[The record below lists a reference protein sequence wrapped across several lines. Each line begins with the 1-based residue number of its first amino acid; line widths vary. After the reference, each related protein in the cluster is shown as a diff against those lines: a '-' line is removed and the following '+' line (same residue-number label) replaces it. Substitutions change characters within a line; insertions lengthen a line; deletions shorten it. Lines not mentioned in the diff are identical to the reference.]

1 MEAPT
6 RTQAPSGGVLPAGG
20 RMIDLDHRSKMV
32 ILGAVMLGLFLA
44 TLDQT
49 IVGTAL
55 PRITTDLG
63 GSDQYTW
70 VVTAYLLTSTITV
83 PVYGKLSDVY
93 GRKPLLLIGISLF
106 VVGSALCGASQNIE
120 QLIAFR
126 ALQGLGAGSLFPI
139 SLAVIGDLFSPR
151 ERGRYQGL
159 FGAVFGV
166 SFIIGPFIGGVL
178 TDQASWRWVFYVN
191 VPVALAAL
199 AVIATV
205 LPNMRRLG
213 TRARDLDYLGV
224 AVFSAGMVPLL
235 IGLNNKG
242 TPQSNGGLPGWTDAG
257 VGPLLALAVVLLGLF
272 VLVEARARE
281 PIVPL
286 SLFRIRTYTVSVVA
300 TLAMATALFAGI
312 IYLPRFY
319 QAVRGQGATESG
331 YQTWPLILGLILSSV
346 VAGRLISSTGK
357 YKRML
362 MATVGLLL
370 VGMLSMTRLTTDTS
384 TATLWLSMAVIG
396 VGVGPG
402 MSAYTTVVQ
411 SVAPRHL
418 LGVATS
424 TLTFFRQVGGSVGL
438 AIAGTIFN
446 QRFHDQLPAQLD
458 AHGVPPEVRQHLGG
472 QLTGVGQ
479 AGLAQSIPPAQQHLV
494 PNIIAAIHDSF
505 STAVGAVFWVGVV
518 GAVVAVAAVFFLPE
532 LPLRGSAELSPD
544 TTPQTEADDVPV
556 PAATPARSGAPI

>member
-1 MEAPT
+1 MNDPI
-6 RTQAPSGGVLPAGG
+6 SSPADKRVRPIGDE
-20 RMIDLDHRSKMV
+20 MLDLDHRSKMV
-32 ILGAVMLGLFLA
+32 ILGAVLLGLFLA

-70 VVTAYLLTSTITV
+70 VVTAYLLASTITV

-93 GRKPLLLIGISLF
+93 GRKPLLLIGITLF
-106 VVGSALCGASQNIE
+106 LIGSALCGASQSIV
-120 QLIAFR
+120 QLIVFR

-139 SLAVIGDLFSPR
+139 SLAVIGDLFTPR

-159 FGAVFGV
+159 FGAVFGI

-191 VPVALAAL
+191 IPVGLAAL
-199 AVIATV
+199 AVVATV
-205 LPNMRRLG
+205 LPNVRRHG

-242 TPQSNGGLPGWTDAG
+242 TPLSDGSLPGWTDAS
-257 VGPLLALAVVLLGLF
+257 VGLLLVLAVVLLVLF
-272 VLVEARARE
+272 VLIEVRAKE

-286 SLFRIRTYTVSVVA
+286 SLFRIRTYSVSVVA

-319 QAVRGQGATESG
+319 QAVRGLGATESG

-346 VAGRLISSTGK
+346 AAGRLIARTGK
-357 YKRML
+357 YKVML
-362 MATVGLLL
+362 VITTSLLV
-370 VGMLSMTRLTTDTS
+370 VGMLAMTRLSTDTP
-384 TATLWLSMAVIG
+384 TAVLWLTMAVMGI
-396 VGVGPG
+396 GVGPG
-402 MSAYTTVVQ
+402 MSAFTTIVQ
-411 SVAPRHL
+411 SAAPRSL
-418 LGVATS
+418 MGAATS
-424 TLTFFRQVGGSVGL
+424 TLTFFRQIGGSVGL

-446 QRFHDQLPAQLD
+446 QSFRSDLPTRLD

-479 AGLAQSIPPAQQHLV
+479 AGLAENIPPALRRFV
-494 PNIIAAIHDSF
+494 PNIVAAIHDSF
-505 STAVGAVFWVGVV
+505 SAAVGAVFWVGVV
-518 GAVVAVAAVFFLPE
+518 GAVFALTAVFVLPE
-532 LPLRGSAELSPD
+532 LPLRGSEPLPETRPA
-544 TTPQTEADDVPV
+544 TTEEEARRPSLERPPQQA
-556 PAATPARSGAPI
+556 PA

>member
-1 MEAPT
+1 VEAPS
-6 RTQAPSGGVLPAGG
+6 RTQAPSGELPTGG

-32 ILGAVMLGLFLA
+32 ILGAVLLGLFLA

-49 IVGTAL
+49 VVGTAL

-106 VVGSALCGASQNIE
+106 LVGSALCGASQNIE

-191 VPVALAAL
+191 VPVGLAAL
-199 AVIATV
+199 TVIAIV

-242 TPQSNGGLPGWTDAG
+242 TPQRDGGLPGWTDTG
-257 VGPLLALAVVLLGLF
+257 VGPLLALAVVLLTLF

-331 YQTWPLILGLILSSV
+331 YQTWPLILGLIVSSV
-346 VAGRLISSTGK
+346 VAGRMIARTGK

-362 MATVGLLL
+362 VATVGLLL
-370 VGMLSMTRLTTDTS
+370 VGMFSMTRLTTDTS
-384 TATLWLSMAVIG
+384 TAVLWLSMAVIG

-446 QRFHDQLPAQLD
+446 QRFRDQLPAQLD
-458 AHGVPPEVRQHLGG
+458 AHGVPPEVSQHLGG

-479 AGLAQSIPPAQQHLV
+479 AGLAESIPPGQQHLV

-505 STAVGAVFWVGVV
+505 SAAVGAVFWVGVV
-518 GAVVAVAAVFFLPE
+518 GAVLAVAAVIFLPE
-532 LPLRGSAELSPD
+532 LPLRGSSELSAD
-544 TTPQTEADDVPV
+544 ATAQTGADGVPL
-556 PAATPARSGAPI
+556 PAPAPAPSGAPV